1 MISMDY
7 DLIVVGGGP
16 GGASCGRKAAQL
28 GLSVLVIDKDK
39 HPRRKAC
46 GGGLTGK
53 VSEAL
58 DFDISSVVERK
69 IYGGRIYSPSG
80 LVIEH
85 TLDDSAGGN
94 VRREAFDN
102 LLLRKAEEAGSK
114 VIEGERVVDIQE
126 KSDSVTAITESGT
139 YAGRLLVGADGVNS
153 LVAKKTGLRMKWK
166 DDQVGLCIEASVPM
180 TKEEVDRIS
189 TATANPEH
197 SVAEIYFGKVNY
209 GYAWAFPK
217 ENEISLGIGV
227 RISKME
233 DLKGAWKDFI
243 AEFEERHGVKCDL
256 SDTTAA
262 RVPLKPKIE
271 NTHTKRVMLAGDAA
285 GMVAPVTAEG
295 IYFAIESGKLAG
307 EIAHAV
313 LNEGEKISTYEKQ
326 LKKKF
331 AGELKAAES
340 LYNMMMKST
349 KTMEMAV
356 QLSATDDVLRG
367 YTLELSGGVVPYKES
382 QRRIMKRIITKHP
395 GKGIKMLFA

>member
-1 MISMDY
+1 MNEY

-16 GGASCGRKAAQL
+16 GGSSCARRAAQL
-28 GLSVLVIDKDK
+28 GLYVLVIDKDT

-69 IYGGRIYSPSG
+69 IHGGRIYSPSG

-85 TLDDSAGGN
+85 TLYDSAGVN

-102 LLLRKAEEAGSK
+102 LLLRKAEEAGAK
-114 VIEGERVVDIQE
+114 IIEGERVVDVHE
-126 KSDSVTAITESGT
+126 ETDSVTAVTRSGS
-139 YAGRLLVGADGVNS
+139 YSGRLLVGADGVNS
-153 LVAKKTGLRMKWK
+153 IIAKKTGLRLKWK
-166 DDQVGLCIEASVPM
+166 DDQVGLCIEATVPL
-180 TKEEVDRIS
+180 TKAEVDRIS
-189 TATANPEH
+189 TSTEH
-197 SVAEIYFGKVNY
+197 ADRSVAEIYFGKVNY

-217 ENEISLGIGV
+217 ESEFSLGIGV
-227 RISKME
+227 RISKMK
-233 DLKGAWKDFI
+233 DLKGAWKKFI
-243 AEFEERHGVKCDL
+243 SEFEERHGVKCDL
-256 SDTTAA
+256 SRTTAA

-271 NTHTKRVMLAGDAA
+271 NTHTKRIMLVGDAA

-313 LNEGEKISTYEKQ
+313 LHEGERISSYEKH

-331 AGELKAAES
+331 VGELKAAES

-349 KTMEMAV
+349 KTMEMAC
-356 QLSATDDVLRG
+356 QLSATDDVLKS
-367 YTLELSGGVVPYKES
+367 YTLELSGGVVPYAES
-382 QRRIMKRIITKHP
+382 RSRIMKRIITKHP
-395 GKGIKMLFA
+395 GTGIKMLFA